1 MRIKR
6 LLKLFFIAL
15 VAAFVLF
22 EGYYVGQ
29 VVWYSIAPVTTS
41 AYIESER
48 DRLGRIQFKPV
59 LLKNVANDMVKA
71 TVAAEDVRFLEHFG
85 IEWSATG
92 EAFVSNVI
100 EGERAPGGSTITQQ
114 TVKNLFLTHEK
125 SYLRKIQEMFLAL
138 VMEATWSKGRILQ
151 TYLNIA
157 EFGEGI
163 FGVEAAARHY
173 YGISARNLSHWQSVW
188 LAAILSNPR
197 YYEAHGSTQ
206 WLRHRIDVIEGSMKE
221 PQFVSINNRMR

>member
-29 VVWYSIAPVTTS
+29 VVWYSIAPVKTS

-71 TVAAEDVRFLEHFG
+71 TVAAEDVRFLEHCG

-151 TYLNIA
+151 CGRRP
-157 EFGEGI
+157 FG
-163 FGVEAAARHY
+163 
-173 YGISARNLSHWQSVW
+173 SQSVVHRCTVVVRW
-188 LAAILSNPR
+188 SVSCCS
-197 YYEAHGSTQ
+197 YGSYICTLFRLFFISLYVCFQ
-206 WLRHRIDVIEGSMKE
+206 NTAL
-221 PQFVSINNRMR
+221 